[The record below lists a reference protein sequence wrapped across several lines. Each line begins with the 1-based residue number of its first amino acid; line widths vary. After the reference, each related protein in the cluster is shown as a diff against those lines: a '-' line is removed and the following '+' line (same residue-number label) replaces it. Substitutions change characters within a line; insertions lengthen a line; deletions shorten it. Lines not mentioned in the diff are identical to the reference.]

1 MPKDFLLEIHCEEI
15 PAKFL
20 APLHLDLQEKLIH
33 LLEGKGLLDR
43 GANLRSPDWYSP
55 RKLAVFPGYLGNA
68 VRYSIHRGWTL

>member
-33 LLEGKGLLDR
+33 LLEEKGLGTEDACR
-43 GANLRSPDWYSP
+43 REMDYRHSDHRPDDD
-55 RKLAVFPGYLGNA
+55 
-68 VRYSIHRGWTL
+68 